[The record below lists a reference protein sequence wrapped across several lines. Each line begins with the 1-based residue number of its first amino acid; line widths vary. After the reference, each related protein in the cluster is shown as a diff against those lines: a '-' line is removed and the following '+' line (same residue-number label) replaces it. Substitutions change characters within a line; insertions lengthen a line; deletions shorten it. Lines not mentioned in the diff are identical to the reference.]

1 MSQEDKEF
9 YEVYW
14 LQELIA
20 WGLRNGISKE
30 SMLNEYYPEEILTIR
45 KMVEMH
51 KARDML
57 VLLNIAVNPHVQD
70 PSAFRDSLARLCGPG
85 IANKGAYWSKTKLNE
100 GQFEQLKAAL
110 DRSRNAKRG

>member
-1 MSQEDKEF
+1 MSQEDKSF
-9 YEVYW
+9 YETYW

-20 WGLRNGISKE
+20 WGIRNGISKH
-30 SMLNEYYPEEILTIR
+30 SMLNEYYPEEILSIR

-57 VLLNIAVNPHVQD
+57 VLLNIVTNPHVND
-70 PSAFRDSLARLCGPG
+70 PSALRDSLARMCGPG

-100 GQFEQLKAAL
+100 SQFEQLKSAL
-110 DRSRNAKRG
+110 SRSRSAKRG